1 MERQTRHPW
10 QFWRDRRGRLSP
22 LRIAV
27 LAALLIPVA
36 IALLDAQTIARGA
49 RPLNDLIHRTGFW
62 ALIFLIAS
70 LAVTPLRSILRFGTL
85 IDVRRMIGVAAFAY
99 AAAHFLLYV
108 ADQQFNLVKVA
119 SEIVS
124 RVYLA
129 IGFAAL
135 LGLAILAATST
146 DGMVKRLGG
155 MTWRRL
161 HQIVYVV
168 TLLAL
173 IHFFQ
178 QTKSDVSVPT
188 FAAGVFGWLMGYRLL
203 ARYRGGQG
211 ELSAAM
217 LAALTLVVAALTFGA
232 EAVGIG
238 IVFNVSPWRVL
249 QTAFDFGAEIRPGW
263 LVLAAGLA
271 VVVLNVV
278 RGGIAPRRPRGSAG
292 RAAA

>member
-1 MERQTRHPW
+1 MERQARHPW
-10 QFWRDRRGRLSP
+10 QIWRDRRGRLSP

-27 LAALLIPVA
+27 FAALLIPVA
-36 IALLDAQTIARGA
+36 IAILDAQTIARGA

-62 ALIFLIAS
+62 ALIFLITS
-70 LAVTPLRSILRFGTL
+70 LAVTPLRSIVRIGTL

-135 LGLAILAATST
+135 LGLATLAATST

-173 IHFFQ
+173 VHFFQ

-203 ARYRGGQG
+203 AWSRGQG
-211 ELSAAM
+211 ELSALS
-217 LAALTLVVAALTFGA
+217 LAALTLVVAALTFVA

-249 QTAFDFGAEIRPGW
+249 QTAFDFGAEVRPGW

-271 VVVLNVV
+271 VVVLDVV
-278 RGGIAPRRPRGSAG
+278 RGGIAPRRLRGSTG